1 MKASGSPC
9 PLDQVSVICLK
20 RCPYLRTYLTAI
32 VVEIWK
38 SGHIPVMWKKAVSI
52 LIHKKGDSDKPEN
65 FCPTTLEPV
74 LLKVFTSLL
83 RDRIYGL
90 LQENNYIK
98 CQIQKGFIQR
108 LSGTLEHT
116 YSLSY
121 LIDQAR
127 NKQRSL
133 TVTPLDLKKCFWR
146 GGPYVNKDNTRIST
160 HSGLC

>member
-1 MKASGSPC
+1 MKASGSLC

-38 SGHIPVMWKKAVSI
+38 SGHIPVTWKKAVSI

-65 FCPTTLEPV
+65 FRPITLEPV

-83 RDRIYGL
+83 RNRIYGF
-90 LQENNYIK
+90 LQENNYIE
-98 CQIQKGFIQR
+98 CQFQKGFTQR

-116 YSLSY
+116 YNLSY

-127 NKQRSL
+127 IKQ
-133 TVTPLDLKKCFWR
+133 
-146 GGPYVNKDNTRIST
+146 
-160 HSGLC
+160 